1 LGTEDQNVEDLP
13 MEQHHHDHPH
23 PHKHQ
28 HAHLHEHAHAQPARW
43 QNHTDPEEGRTSR
56 RDFLRTLMGGA
67 LAGASILELAYHRAA
82 WARAGAAAGSDANLF
97 DLQKAAEGVFFAQAR
112 PQAAINCNAAIF
124 VRSKDVVVV
133 DAHSK
138 PSAAA
143 ALVAQ
148 LKREVTTKPVR
159 YVVNTHFH
167 WDHTQGDPAYRAGGN
182 KVDFIATAATKQLLT
197 DLGPARAKASLDA
210 VPQQIEALRKRSEKA
225 ASAEEKA
232 FCADQIRQL
241 EAYAAEL
248 RNYAPELPTITFD
261 KSYEMKD
268 SALDLHLEFHGHAH
282 TAGDVFVHCPQ
293 KRVVASGDA
302 VHCWLPF
309 IGDGFPKIWP
319 RTIDD
324 VAKADFDHVLGGHGA
339 MQTGR
344 GVMTNM
350 RNYIEELTGRVE
362 RAKEAGLSVAEMQSQ
377 ITVASL
383 KSLDSNGYG
392 TFLTKSI
399 ASGEPHFGEPAP
411 LQNGVNTN
419 ISDIYK
425 NLDRV

>member
-1 LGTEDQNVEDLP
+1 
-13 MEQHHHDHPH
+13 
-23 PHKHQ
+23 
-28 HAHLHEHAHAQPARW
+28 
-43 QNHTDPEEGRTSR
+43 
-56 RDFLRTLMGGA
+56 MGGA
-67 LAGASILELAYHRAA
+67 LTGASILELAYHRAA
-82 WARAGAAAGSDANLF
+82 WARAAAPGNDSNLF
-97 DLQKAAEGVFFAQAR
+97 DLQKAGEGVFFAQAR
-112 PQAAINCNAAIF
+112 PQAAVNCNAAVF

-143 ALVAQ
+143 ALIAQ

-159 YVVNTHFH
+159 YVINTHFH
-167 WDHTQGDPAYRAGGN
+167 WDHTQGNPAYRATGD
-182 KVDFIATAATKQLLT
+182 KVDFIATNATKQLLS
-197 DLGPARAKASLDA
+197 DLGAARTKASLDE
-210 VPQQIEALRKRSEKA
+210 VPKQIETLRKRAEKA
-225 ASAEEKA
+225 TSSEEKA
-232 FCADQIRQL
+232 FCAEQIRQF
-241 EAYAAEL
+241 EAYQADL
-248 RNYAPELPTITFD
+248 KGYSPELPTITFE
-261 KSYEMKD
+261 KSYELKD
-268 SALDLHLEFHGHAH
+268 SAFDLHLEFHGHAH

-293 KRVVASGDA
+293 QRAVASGDA

-324 VAKADFDHVLGGHGA
+324 VAKSDFEHVLGGHG
-339 MQTGR
+339 MLQTGR

-362 RAKEAGLSVAEMQSQ
+362 RAKEAGLSMVEMQKQ

-392 TFLTKSI
+392 AFLTKSM

-411 LQNGVNTN
+411 LQDGVNTN
-419 ISDIYK
+419 ISDVYK
-425 NLDRV
+425 NLDRS

>member
-1 LGTEDQNVEDLP
+1 MAQVQ
-13 MEQHHHDHPH
+13 QHHDGHSHH
-23 PHKHQ
+23 H
-28 HAHLHEHAHAQPARW
+28 HAHGHEHSHGHAHSHAS
-43 QNHTDPEEGRTSR
+43 PEGGHSSR
-56 RDFLRTLMGGA
+56 RDFLRVLMGGA
-67 LAGASILELAYHRAA
+67 LSGASILELAYHRAA
-82 WARAGAAAGSDANLF
+82 WARAAAPSNDAKLF
-97 DLQKAAEGVFFAQAR
+97 NLQKAGEGVFFAQAR
-112 PQAAINCNAAIF
+112 PQAAVNCNAAVF

-143 ALVAQ
+143 ALIAQ

-159 YVVNTHFH
+159 YVINTHFH
-167 WDHTQGDPAYRAGGN
+167 WDHTQGNPAYRATGD
-182 KVDFIATAATKQLLT
+182 KVDFIATDATKQLLS
-197 DLGPARAKASLDA
+197 DLGAARTKASLDE
-210 VPQQIEALRKRSEKA
+210 VPKQIEALRKRSEKA
-225 ASAEEKA
+225 TSAEEKA
-232 FCADQIRQL
+232 FCADQIRQF
-241 EAYAAEL
+241 EAYQADL
-248 RNYAPELPTITFD
+248 KGYSPELPTITFE
-261 KSYEMKD
+261 KSYDLKD
-268 SALDLHLEFHGHAH
+268 PAFDLHLEFHGHAH

-293 KRVVASGDA
+293 QRAVASGDA

-324 VAKADFDHVLGGHGA
+324 VAKGDFEHVLGGHGM

-362 RAKEAGLSVAEMQSQ
+362 RAKEAGLSVADMQKQ

-399 ASGEPHFGEPAP
+399 ASGEPHFGDPAP
-411 LQNGVNTN
+411 LQDGVNVN
-419 ISDIYK
+419 ISEVYK
-425 NLDRV
+425 NLDRT

>member
-1 LGTEDQNVEDLP
+1 MTHHAHE
-13 MEQHHHDHPH
+13 HHHGYHHHRDP
-23 PHKHQ
+23 
-28 HAHLHEHAHAQPARW
+28 HEHTHAQPARW

-67 LAGASILELAYHRAA
+67 LAGASILELGYHRAA

-182 KVDFIATAATKQLLT
+182 KVDFIATAATKQLMT
-197 DLGPARAKASLDA
+197 DLGPARTKASLDA
-210 VPQQIEALRKRSEKA
+210 VPQQVEALKKRSEKA

-241 EAYAAEL
+241 EAFAAEL
-248 RNYAPELPTITFD
+248 RDYAPELPTITFD
-261 KSYEMKD
+261 KSYELKD
-268 SALDLHLEFHGHAH
+268 SALDLHLDFHGHAH
-282 TAGDVFVHCPQ
+282 TAGDVFVFCPQ
-293 KRVVASGDA
+293 QHAIATGDA
-302 VHCWLPF
+302 CIGWLPNL
-309 IGDGFPKIWP
+309 GDGFPKIWP
-319 RTIDD
+319 RTLDE
-324 VAKADFDHVLGGHGA
+324 VAKLDFNRVLGGHGG

-344 GVMTNM
+344 ALMTNM
-350 RNYIEELTGRVE
+350 RNYIEELAGRVE
-362 RAKEAGLSVAEMQSQ
+362 RAKEAGMSLDEMKKQ

-383 KSLDSNGYG
+383 KSLASNGYG
-392 TFLTKSI
+392 DYLAKTM
-399 ASGEPHFGEPAP
+399 AAGQPHFGEPGP
-411 LQNGVNTN
+411 LQEGVNGN
-419 ISDIYK
+419 IADTLK

>member
-1 LGTEDQNVEDLP
+1 MTHYAHEHHDD
-13 MEQHHHDHPH
+13 HHHHHHPH
-23 PHKHQ
+23 G
-28 HAHLHEHAHAQPARW
+28 HEHSHTHPPRW
-43 QNHTDPEEGRTSR
+43 QNHTYPEEGRTSR

-67 LAGASILELAYHRAA
+67 LAGASILQLAYHRAA

-97 DLQKAAEGVFFAQAR
+97 DLQKAAEGVFFARAR

-167 WDHTQGDPAYRAGGN
+167 WDHTQGNPAYRAMGS
-182 KVDFIATAATKQLLT
+182 KVDFIATAATKQLMT
-197 DLGPARAKASLDA
+197 DLGPARTKASLDEM
-210 VPQQIEALRKRSEKA
+210 PQQVEALKKRAEKA

-248 RNYAPELPTITFD
+248 KNYAPELPTITFD
-261 KSYEMKD
+261 KSYELKD
-268 SALDLHLEFHGHAH
+268 SALDLHLDFHGHAH
-282 TAGDVFVHCPQ
+282 TAGDVFVFCPQ
-293 KRVVASGDA
+293 GHAVATGDA
-302 VHCWLPF
+302 CIGWLPNL
-309 IGDGFPKIWP
+309 GDGFPKIWP
-319 RTIDD
+319 RTLNE
-324 VAKADFDHVLGGHGA
+324 VAKLDFNRVLGGHGG

-344 GVMTNM
+344 ALMTNM
-350 RNYIEELTGRVE
+350 RNYIEELAGRVE
-362 RAKEAGLSVAEMQSQ
+362 RAKEAGMSLDEMKKQ

-383 KSLDSNGYG
+383 KSLASNGYG
-392 TFLTKSI
+392 DYLARTM
-399 ASGEPHFGEPAP
+399 AAGQPHFGEPEP
-411 LQNGVNTN
+411 LQEGVNGN
-419 ISDIYK
+419 IADTLK